1 MKVFVSSVISA
12 FESYRAATA
21 SAVESLGYE
30 VIRAEDFGATATSP
44 QEACLA
50 GVREADLTIVMLGG
64 RYGATQPSGLSAT
77 HEEYREAQGRH
88 PVLAFVQE
96 GVDYDPLQTEF
107 IREVREWE
115 TGSLTGSFTSVVQL
129 QSAVTRGLHELM
141 VSAASG
147 SVDERE
153 LLGRAEESAEA
164 PQDYRS
170 QPQLVLCVASAPH
183 QEVLRPTKLE
193 DATFARELEQAALFG
208 PHALFVVKG
217 GAESELRSDWLVV
230 SQEGAS
236 VQINSAGDVVV
247 HQPVVA
253 ADRGPLEF
261 PALIQEEIRERL
273 AMALNFAAS
282 VLDSIDSVRRLSHVA
297 VVAALTGVSY
307 QAWRTR
313 EEHAQ
318 SPQAGSFGGGFG
330 LSQDRVAVHLNPAVR
345 SRAELGQR
353 VDDWAD
359 DLMVLLRRD
368 LRQ

>member
-1 MKVFVSSVISA
+1 M
-12 FESYRAATA
+12 
-21 SAVESLGYE
+21 AVESLGYK

-50 GVREADLTIVMLGG
+50 GVREADLTILVLGE

-88 PVLAFVQE
+88 PALVFVQE
-96 GVDYDPLQTEF
+96 GVDHDAMQTEF

-115 TGSLTGSFTSVVQL
+115 TGSLTGSFTTEAQL
-129 QSAVTRGLHELM
+129 QSAVTRGLHDLV

-153 LLGRAEESAEA
+153 LLARAEESVEA
-164 PQDYRS
+164 PGDYRS
-170 QPQLVLCVASAPH
+170 EPQLVLCVAAAPH

-193 DATFARELEQAALFG
+193 DQTFARELQQAALFG
-208 PHALFVVKG
+208 PHALFAVKG
-217 GAESELRSDWLVV
+217 GAQTELRGDWLVV

-236 VQINSAGDVVV
+236 VQVDSAGDVVV
-247 HQPVVA
+247 RQPAIA
-253 ADRGPLEF
+253 ADRSPLDI
-261 PALIQEEIRERL
+261 PAFIHEEIRERL
-273 AMALNFAAS
+273 AMALNFAATL
-282 VLDSIDSVRRLSHVA
+282 LDSIDSARRLSHVA

-313 EEHAQ
+313 DEHAQ

-330 LSQDRVAVHLNPAVR
+330 LSQDHAVVHLNPAAR

-353 VDDWAD
+353 IDDLAD
-359 DLMVLLRRD
+359 DLTVLLRRE
-368 LRQ
+368 LTR

>member
-1 MKVFVSSVISA
+1 MKVFISSVIGG
-12 FESYRAATA
+12 FESYRDAAA
-21 SAVESLGYE
+21 SAVEGLGYE
-30 VIRAEDFGATATSP
+30 VVRAEDFGATARSP

-50 GVREADLTIVMLGG
+50 GVRKADLTILVLGQ

-96 GVDYDPLQTEF
+96 GVDYDALQTEF
-107 IREVREWE
+107 VREVREWE
-115 TGSLTGSFTSVVQL
+115 TGSLTAGFTTEVQL
-129 QSAVTRGLHELM
+129 QRAVTRGLHELV
-141 VSAASG
+141 VSVASG

-153 LLGRAEESAEA
+153 LLARAEESAEA

-170 QPQLVLCVASAPH
+170 EPQLVLCLAAAPH

-193 DATFARELEQAALFG
+193 DGNFARELQQAALFG

-217 GAESELRSDWLVV
+217 GAQTERRGDWLVV

-236 VQINSAGDVVV
+236 VQINSAGDIVVR
-247 HQPVVA
+247 QPAVA
-253 ADRGPLEF
+253 ADRGAREF

-297 VVAALTGVSY
+297 VVAALTGVGY

-330 LSQDRVAVHLNPAVR
+330 LSQDHVAVHLNPAVR

-353 VDDWAD
+353 VDDLAD
-359 DLMVLLRRD
+359 DLMVLLRHD